1 MCYSIAIIICYKIT
15 VATFRYIMR
24 YFLNNVYLYI
34 YVCMYI
40 FFSFSPVHYKWG
52 EKKREH
58 DNIYHKNKQKSR
70 MNNEQVISQAVGP
83 AALSNL

>member
-1 MCYSIAIIICYKIT
+1 MH
-15 VATFRYIMR
+15 
-24 YFLNNVYLYI
+24 I
-34 YVCMYI
+34 YN
-40 FFSFSPVHYKWG
+40 FSFSPVHYKWD
-52 EKKREH
+52 EKKEH